1 MIVWFFDLLARLPLP
16 VLHGLGTVVGWI
28 TYLSSGRYAERLREN
43 LRHALELGS
52 DGEAFSQVDYQ
63 KLLRANVSEVG
74 KSVME
79 LPWVWRRPLP
89 EVTGSVKQC
98 YGWEHVEAARA
109 QGKGVIVLTPHFGC
123 FELIG
128 LYVAARLPMTCL
140 YRRPRWKFLDTLMH
154 EGRERGQ
161 MKLAPA
167 DLGGVRQLL
176 KALKRREIIGILPD
190 QVPGNGEGEWVP
202 FFGRPAYTMTLIGR
216 LIESSGAAV
225 VMCHVERLARGKGYI
240 MRIAPLSFD
249 TAQRIS
255 PQMNTALEAVVR
267 SCPEQYLWSYNRYKV
282 PRGVTAPDAVKE
294 QA

>member
-1 MIVWFFDLLARLPLP
+1 MVWFFNQLACLPLS
-16 VLHGLGTVVGWI
+16 VLHRLGIAFGWV
-28 TYLSSGRYAERLREN
+28 TYWSSERYAGRLREN
-43 LRHALELGS
+43 LRHGLQ
-52 DGEAFSQVDYQ
+52 FSSSPPAWGKEQFQ
-63 KLLRANVSEVG
+63 KVLRANISEAG

-79 LPWVWRRPLP
+79 LPWVWRRPLG
-89 EVTGSVKQC
+89 EVVANVVQC
-98 YGWEHVEAARA
+98 HGWEFVEAARA
-109 QGKGVIVLTPHFGC
+109 QDKGVIVLTPHFGC

-140 YRRPRWKFLDTLMH
+140 YRRPRWQFLDTLMH

-167 DLGGVRQLL
+167 DLGGVRLLL
-176 KALKRREIIGILPD
+176 KALKRGEIIGILPD

-216 LIESSGAAV
+216 LIQSSGAAV
-225 VMCHVERLARGKGYI
+225 VMCHAERLPCGKGYI
-240 MRIAPLSFD
+240 MRFAPLSFD
-249 TAQRIS
+249 TTAPIS
-255 PQMNTALEAVVR
+255 PQMNAALEAVVR

-282 PRGVTAPDAVKE
+282 PRGVAPPDVVKE